1 MLKNNF
7 SVVRGDQR
15 EERYFEAVSLFPALT
30 LISRQML
37 LPAKLNDQR
46 RTCIHATLLLLKVS
60 ALVG

>member
-37 LPAKLNDQR
+37 LPVKLNDPR
-46 RTCIHATLLLLKVS
+46 HVTLL
-60 ALVG
+60 